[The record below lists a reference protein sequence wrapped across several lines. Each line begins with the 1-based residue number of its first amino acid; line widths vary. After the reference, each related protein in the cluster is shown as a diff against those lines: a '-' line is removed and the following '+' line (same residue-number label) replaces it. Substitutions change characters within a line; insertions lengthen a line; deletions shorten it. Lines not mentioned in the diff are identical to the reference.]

1 MNILAGNKQALRML
15 EKQHGKQALIEI
27 AQGKT
32 PKGDIPE
39 SKQAEIKRLYKII
52 LNTNDLASLSIDD
65 LAGALDH
72 DSLLERFAYR
82 KQNGMAGNR
91 REFMKLKG
99 SKGQVEHD

>member
-1 MNILAGNKQALRML
+1 M
-15 EKQHGKQALIEI
+15 
-27 AQGKT
+27 
-32 PKGDIPE
+32 
-39 SKQAEIKRLYKII
+39 
-52 LNTNDLASLSIDD
+52 SIDE